1 MNNLIYLAGPYSY
14 NPALAFEMHM
24 QYTAF
29 LLKEGH
35 LIFSPILHNHQLAHT
50 YDLPTDIS
58 FWHQY
63 NKDMLLKCDEL
74 MVIAERMLWQ
84 ESKGVQHEIKIA
96 KEENMPIS
104 YIAYCSE
111 LSVMVKSFN
120 FAS

>member
-1 MNNLIYLAGPYSY
+1 MPNLIYLAGPYSY

-24 QYTAF
+24 QYAAF
-29 LLKEGH
+29 LFKEGH

-50 YDLPTDIS
+50 HNLPTDIS
-58 FWHQY
+58 FWHKY

-84 ESKGVQHEIKIA
+84 KSEGVQHEIKVA
-96 KEENMPIS
+96 KEANMPIS

-111 LSVMVKSFN
+111 LAIMVKSFN